1 MRKFI
6 SMTMAAIMAASVVPS
21 TAFAADEEIA
31 KIKTVG
37 AIEWNVEEGK
47 QKKNLDSVE
56 LQISLKDF
64 SHSYNNKNEVFELE
78 LDFDGA
84 YVTTY
89 NSSQFNMNDY
99 TSSGVYRNG
108 TRVDGPIIYLNAHDE
123 KDTVLEFEVHENGF
137 DFHKDDEIVIVAR
150 DLRMDRYT
158 EGAKATVDVSGDF
171 GEASDLAVAAIY
183 GNSFKVDYS
192 KKLSEIAVES
202 EKILDTITIKS
213 KVGKFSNKEE
223 VKVKINSDF
232 EISKFEATMI
242 EGGIYKDDSLKDNEE
257 FVIIPFDGSEEI
269 TIKGLEIYSLDDAKP
284 GDIAKFEV
292 KCKGYDTAYVEVA
305 KVVADEVTI
314 TVDEDEDV
322 PVMYSGTDIADTGL
336 DTDNKDHKALAVTIE
351 EVTVDSWNAKKAWTL
366 TLPEGVYVS
375 NIEDADMKSENMS
388 FTGYPSGPM
397 KMFKDA
403 YKKGDFEAFEFN
415 GRSFTVD
422 EDKKATL
429 EFTFELI
436 AEPGFEGPVE
446 LTFDNGEF
454 KDSVVIAKF
463 VSPYK
468 VEAKQNDVKIDYRYT
483 KLDSNIVITEVE
495 EDLWKDT
502 EFKFEVDHMSFEDT
516 TKYDANFDVKE
527 LKSLKNDE
535 LGFKIT
541 EQSDE
546 EPFKVVI
553 SDMSLYMDRNL
564 PAGGYDLIMNTTMSD
579 AFMDAPLFGA
589 EKSISEEL
597 FDDADEFDVVAK
609 EDFVNIITGDA
620 DTFVTKVEV
629 PVGKDYIKAGDK
641 VFTLDVPAY
650 INADNYTMLPV
661 RAVAIALGIDNDA
674 IIWNAETHTA
684 TIFHG
689 SRIISMT
696 VGADVMTVNGT
707 TIPTA
712 TSVEVVN
719 GRMFIPMRD
728 LATAM
733 NAKLDWDP
741 VTRTAYFN

>member
-1 MRKFI
+1 MQKFI
-6 SMTMAAIMAASVVPS
+6 SMTMAAIMAASIVPS

-37 AIEWNVEEGK
+37 AIEWNIETAKTKPEIDG
-47 QKKNLDSVE
+47 VE
-56 LQISLKDF
+56 LQIKLKDF
-64 SHSYNNKNEVFELE
+64 YQSYKSANEKFELTLE
-78 LDFDGA
+78 ANGA
-84 YVTTY
+84 SVANDT
-89 NSSQFNMNDY
+89 SSFTDLIDL
-99 TSSGVYRNG
+99 TGSGSGVYRNG
-108 TRVDGPIIYLNAHDE
+108 TMVGKVFVEPYELE
-123 KDTVLEFEVHENGF
+123 DTTF
-137 DFHKDDEIVIVAR
+137 DFVIQEDGYNFVEDDKIVIVIN
-150 DLRMDRYT
+150 DMKMDRYS
-158 EGAKATVDVSGDF
+158 EGAKATVDVTGDF
-171 GEASDLAVAAIY
+171 GEASDLPIAAIY
-183 GNSFKVDYS
+183 GNGFKVDYS
-192 KKLSEIAVES
+192 KKLTEIAVES
-202 EKILDTITIKS
+202 EKALNTITIES
-213 KVGKFSNKEE
+213 KVGKFSDKEE
-223 VKVKINSDF
+223 IKVKINSDF
-232 EISKFEATMI
+232 EISRFVATMI
-242 EGGIYKDDSLKDNEE
+242 EGGVYKDGSLKDNKE

-269 TIKGLEIYSLDDAKP
+269 TIKGLEIESLDGAKP

-292 KCKGYDTAYVEVA
+292 RCKGYDTAYVEVA

-314 TVDEDEDV
+314 TVDEDEDI
-322 PVMYSGTDIADTGL
+322 PMMYSGTDITDTGL
-336 DTDNKDHKALAVTIE
+336 DTDNKDHKALTVTIE
-351 EVTVDSWNAKKAWTL
+351 EVTVDSWDEKDAWTL

-375 NIEDADMKSENMS
+375 NIEDANMKSENMS

-403 YKKGDFEAFEFN
+403 YKKGDFEAFEF
-415 GRSFTVD
+415 GRRSFAVD
-422 EDKKATL
+422 KDEKATL

-454 KDSVVIAKF
+454 KDSVIIAHF

-483 KLDSNIVITEVE
+483 KLDSNIVVTEVE

-535 LGFKIT
+535 LGFKIA

-579 AFMDAPLFGA
+579 AFMNAPLFGST
-589 EKSISEEL
+589 KSISEEL
-597 FDDADEFDVVAK
+597 FDSADEFDVVAK
-609 EDFVNIITGDA
+609 EDFVNVITGDA

-641 VFTLDVPAY
+641 VFALDVPAY

-674 IIWNAETHTA
+674 IIWNAETRTA
-684 TIFHG
+684 TIFYG

-696 VGADVMTVNGT
+696 VGADAMTVNGA

-712 TSVEVVN
+712 TGVEVVN

-733 NAKLDWDP
+733 NAQLEWDAM
-741 VTRTAYFN
+741 TRTAYFN